1 MVSLTVTPL
10 SAAIGAEIQDVDLS
24 RPVSGDMRAALNA
37 ALAEHLV
44 LVFPD
49 QKLSPAGLLAAS
61 AVFGKAMAQHYSQ
74 FNMPEFPDIGVLSSR
89 DSERRADGT
98 AIIRGSECWH
108 TDHTNRERP
117 PKATILYALSLP
129 STGGDT
135 SFASMRAA
143 YAALPETDKRR
154 FAAMRTVNRLDRHNT
169 ARAAD
174 RAKYDVGVVHPLVR
188 THPDNGTKAL
198 YFHPTKTDQFVGMT
212 PADSAALIDALLDR
226 IIRPEIVYRH
236 RWRVGD
242 LLVCDNRAALH
253 RAHADYDPAE
263 GRLLHRVIVEGD
275 RPV

>member
-1 MVSLTVTPL
+1 MEAFTITPL
-10 SAAIGAEIQDVDLS
+10 GAAIGAEIDGIDLGHPVDAAT
-24 RPVSGDMRAALNA
+24 REALNK
-37 ALAEHLV
+37 ALADHTV
-44 LVFPD
+44 LVFPG
-49 QKLSPAGLLAAS
+49 QTLSPARLMAAS
-61 AVFGKAMAQHYSQ
+61 AIFGPSMPQHYSQ
-74 FNMPEFPDIGVLSSR
+74 FNMPDFPDIGVLSSR
-89 DSERRADGT
+89 DADRRPDGT
-98 AIIRGSECWH
+98 PILRGTECWH

-143 YAALPETDKRR
+143 YAALPAADKAR
-154 FAAMRTVNRLDRHNT
+154 FEGMRTVNRLDRHNT
-169 ARAAD
+169 ARD
-174 RAKYDVGVVHPLVR
+174 EDKAKYDVGMVHPLVR
-188 THPDNGTKAL
+188 THPDNGTRAL
-198 YFHPTKTDQFVGMT
+198 YFHPTKTDHIIGME
-212 PADSAALIDALLDR
+212 PAESIAFLDALLER

-263 GRLLHRVIVEGD
+263 GRLLQRVIVEGD

>member
-1 MVSLTVTPL
+1 MATFSVTPL
-10 SAAIGAEIQDVDLS
+10 SEALGARIDGIDLA
-24 RPVSGDMRAALNA
+24 RPMSEETRAALND

-44 LVFPD
+44 IVFPA
-49 QKLSPAGLLAAS
+49 QELSPDRLLTAS

-74 FNMPEFPDIGVLSSR
+74 FNLPDFPDIGVLSSR
-89 DSERRADGT
+89 ESERRPDGS

-129 STGGDT
+129 SSGGDT
-135 SFASMRAA
+135 SFANMRAA
-143 YAALPETDKRR
+143 YEALPDEDKRR
-154 FAAMRTVNRLDRHNT
+154 FAAMQTVNRLDRGNT
-169 ARAAD
+169 AREAD
-174 RAKYDVGVVHPLVR
+174 RAKYDVGIVHPLVR

-198 YFHPTKTDQFVGMT
+198 YFHPTKTDRIVGMS
-212 PADSAALIDALLDR
+212 PADSTALIDALLDR

-253 RAHADYDPAE
+253 RAHADYDTTDD
-263 GRLLHRVIVEGD
+263 RVLHRVIVEGD

>member
-1 MVSLTVTPL
+1 MEAFTIAPL
-10 SAAIGAEIQDVDLS
+10 GAAIGAEIDGIDLS
-24 RPVSGDMRAALNA
+24 RPVDAATREGLNK
-37 ALAEHLV
+37 ALADHTV
-44 LVFPD
+44 LVFPG
-49 QKLSPAGLLAAS
+49 QALSPAQLMAAS
-61 AVFGKAMAQHYSQ
+61 AIFGPSMPQHYSQ
-74 FNMPEFPDIGVLSSR
+74 FNMPDFPDIGVLSSR
-89 DSERRADGT
+89 DADRRPDGT
-98 AIIRGSECWH
+98 PILRGTECWH

-143 YAALPETDKRR
+143 YAALPAADKAR
-154 FAAMRTVNRLDRHNT
+154 FEGMRTVNRLDRHNT
-169 ARAAD
+169 ARD
-174 RAKYDVGVVHPLVR
+174 EDKAKYDVGMVHPLVR
-188 THPDNGTKAL
+188 THPDNGTRAL
-198 YFHPTKTDQFVGMT
+198 YFHPTKTDHIIGME
-212 PADSAALIDALLDR
+212 PAESIAFLDALLER

-263 GRLLHRVIVEGD
+263 GRLLQRVIVEGD

>member
-1 MVSLTVTPL
+1 MEAFTITPL
-10 SAAIGAEIQDVDLS
+10 GAAIGAEIDGIDLGHPVDAAT
-24 RPVSGDMRAALNA
+24 REALNK
-37 ALAEHLV
+37 ALADHTV
-44 LVFPD
+44 LVFPG
-49 QKLSPAGLLAAS
+49 QTLSPARLMAAS
-61 AVFGKAMAQHYSQ
+61 AIFGPSMPQHYSQ
-74 FNMPEFPDIGVLSSR
+74 FNMPDFPDIGVLSSR
-89 DSERRADGT
+89 DADRRPDGT
-98 AIIRGSECWH
+98 PILRGIECWH

-143 YAALPETDKRR
+143 YAALPAADKAR
-154 FAAMRTVNRLDRHNT
+154 FEGMRTVNRLDRHNT
-169 ARAAD
+169 ARD
-174 RAKYDVGVVHPLVR
+174 EDKAKYDVGMVHPLVR
-188 THPDNGTKAL
+188 THPDNGTRAL
-198 YFHPTKTDQFVGMT
+198 YFHPTKTDHIIGME
-212 PADSAALIDALLDR
+212 PAESIAFLDALLER

-263 GRLLHRVIVEGD
+263 GRLLQRVIVEGD

>member
-1 MVSLTVTPL
+1 MDAFTVRPL
-10 SAAIGAEIQDVDLS
+10 GAVIGAEIDGLDLS
-24 RPVSGDMRAALNA
+24 GPVDAATCDALNE
-37 ALAEHLV
+37 ALADHTV
-44 LVFPD
+44 LVFPG
-49 QKLSPAGLLAAS
+49 QTLSPAELMAAS
-61 AVFGKAMAQHYSQ
+61 AIFGPSMPQHYSQ
-74 FNMPEFPDIGVLSSR
+74 FNMPDFPDIGILSSS
-89 DSERRADGT
+89 DADRRPDGT
-98 AIIRGSECWH
+98 PILRGTECWH

-143 YAALPETDKRR
+143 YAALPAAEKER
-154 FAAMRTVNRLDRHNT
+154 FAGMRTVNRLDRDNT
-169 ARAAD
+169 ARDED
-174 RAKYDVGVVHPLVR
+174 RAKYDVGIVHPLIR
-188 THPDNGTKAL
+188 THPDNGTRAL
-198 YFHPTKTDQFVGMT
+198 YFHPTKTERIVGME
-212 PADSAALIDALLDR
+212 PAESIAFLDALLER